1 MDQPEPQPAPKKST
15 WRRKLAIAFGI
26 FALIVGVFAIVV
38 ALQPSEFTVTR
49 SATMNA
55 PPEEVF
61 AQVNDFHAWQHWSPW
76 AKLDP
81 NSKATFEGQSSG
93 EGAIFRWAGNSE
105 IGEGSM
111 QITES
116 RPHERIV
123 MQLAFLKP
131 FPASNITEF
140 TFVPEGDGTR
150 MTWTMSGHN
159 NFIGRAVCLF
169 MDMDEMVGG
178 QFEQGLANIRAIV
191 EAEPKS

>member
-1 MDQPEPQPAPKKST
+1 MDQPESQSAPKKST
-15 WRRKLAIAFGI
+15 WRRKLAIVLGI
-26 FALIVGVFAIVV
+26 FVMILGAFAIIV
-38 ALQPSEFTVTR
+38 ALQPSEFVVTR

-61 AQVNDFHAWQHWSPW
+61 AQVNDFHAWQNWSPW

-81 NSKATFEGQSSG
+81 NAKATFEGPESG
-93 EGAIFRWAGNSE
+93 EGAIFRWAGNDE
-105 IGEGSM
+105 VGEGNM
-111 QITES
+111 QITQS
-116 RPHERIV
+116 TPNERIV
-123 MQLAFLKP
+123 MALEFLKP

-140 TFVPEGDGTR
+140 TFKPEGDGTTV
-150 MTWTMSGHN
+150 TWTMSGHN
-159 NFIGRAVCLF
+159 NFIGRAICLF